1 MPSPPLSPK
10 NVCILYYFQ
19 HPPPQNLQYGTH
31 GALKPP
37 KRVWGK
43 SRNVTDNSPTR
54 LGALRAAL
62 SYPKHDGVS
71 WVWLTIVILVKVKC
85 TFTRRT
91 PHTDIFGGQ
100 TRSINHS
107 REGTDIDQFP
117 QGMISDHETG
127 N

>member
-1 MPSPPLSPK
+1 M
-10 NVCILYYFQ
+10 
-19 HPPPQNLQYGTH
+19 
-31 GALKPP
+31 GAALLAKPP

-85 TFTRRT
+85 TLRGHILAALVTLLNEAT
-91 PHTDIFGGQ
+91 GWCGASD
-100 TRSINHS
+100 
-107 REGTDIDQFP
+107 DQRQDF
-117 QGMISDHETG
+117 
-127 N
+127 